1 MAETTKP
8 GAWQMP
14 EGDYA
19 GDVKAAEVW
28 ETLAGDPAAVLVD
41 VRTEVEWNLIGKP
54 ELSGIAKE
62 PIFLQWVKMGGLN
75 KNFVSELKAALEDRG
90 VARDAPVYFMCQS
103 GGRSKMAAMQCAA
116 LGYTR
121 CYNIADGFEGDLDE
135 HRHRN
140 SVSGWK
146 VAGLPWYQS

>member
-1 MAETTKP
+1 MAEATKP

-14 EGDYA
+14 DGDYA
-19 GDVKAAEVW
+19 GDVTAAAAW
-28 ETLAGDPAAVLVD
+28 ETLTGELAAVLVD

-54 ELSGIAKE
+54 DLSSVHKE
-62 PIFLQWVKMGGLN
+62 PLYLQWVKMGGVN
-75 KNFVSELKAALEDRG
+75 KNFVPELKAALEERG
-90 VARDAPVYFMCQS
+90 VAQDAPIYFMCQS
-103 GGRSKMAAMQCAA
+103 GGRSKMAAMQCTEI
-116 LGYTR
+116 GYTR

-146 VAGLPWYQS
+146 VAGLPWHQT